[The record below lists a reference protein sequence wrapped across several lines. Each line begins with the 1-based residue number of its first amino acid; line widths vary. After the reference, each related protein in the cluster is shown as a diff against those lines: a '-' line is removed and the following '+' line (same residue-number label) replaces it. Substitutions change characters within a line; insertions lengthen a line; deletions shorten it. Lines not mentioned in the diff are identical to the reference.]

1 MKNNQ
6 SLTCCF
12 KDHRMVIPLMRNIFI
27 MNQILMISWKHVVK
41 VIQINQTW
49 TRWSIMSIPQ
59 TYNLNNCDPKV
70 DGRTNFSKYH
80 NIVITFRIL
89 LLEHRIVIPLMRKK
103 LILNKFLMISWIMSL
118 KCKMV
123 KLAIIPTLSLG
134 VI

>member
-1 MKNNQ
+1 
-6 SLTCCF
+6 
-12 KDHRMVIPLMRNIFI
+12 
-27 MNQILMISWKHVVK
+27 
-41 VIQINQTW
+41 
-49 TRWSIMSIPQ
+49 MSIPQ